1 MEFCTP
7 GVGAMDRLA
16 AVSES
21 RLGKTLRHSCDCGPL
36 SPCVSVAVEGDP
48 LDPKTLTPLL
58 EFRRPV
64 ALSNL
69 GEVWK
74 EGAT

>member
-1 MEFCTP
+1 MEFCTSS
-7 GVGAMDRLA
+7 VGAMDRLA

-21 RLGKTLRHSCDCGPL
+21 RLGKTLRHSSDCGPL

-48 LDPKTLTPLL
+48 LDPKSLTPLL

-64 ALSNL
+64 AFADGGKV
-69 GEVWK
+69 GE